1 MTSIAISLRQPWAML
16 MARGI
21 KRIEN
26 RSWRSSRRGPV
37 LIHASS
43 WWNAREA
50 AAIINAAARILE
62 ERDLPPLDFTL
73 DDARARRGGIVGR
86 FNIVDCVQDSDDP
99 FFFGPNGFVV
109 EDARMLET
117 PVPCPGRLGFFE
129 VPPDVAE
136 MCSSIMGDDR

>member
-26 RSWRSSRRGPV
+26 RTWRSQRRGPV

-43 WWNAREA
+43 WWNSREA
-50 AAIINAAARILE
+50 AAIMETATRILE
-62 ERDLPPLDFTL
+62 HHGLPLPSFTL
-73 DDARARRGGIVGR
+73 EQARAARGGVVGR
-86 FNIVDCVQDSDDP
+86 FTIVDCVQESDDP

-109 EDARMLET
+109 KDAHMLDA
-117 PVPCPGRLGFFE
+117 PIPCAGRLGFFE
-129 VPPDVAE
+129 VPPEVAHT
-136 MCSSIMGDDR
+136 SRTIMGDAR